1 MSMVNLLKCCVPGGH
16 GSRIEIQFHW
26 REGLKKALHDVLINC
41 IGWNALTHR
50 DVVLLPQRI
59 AEIARPMLV
68 LDHHF
73 VSTSATL
80 DDAMQE
86 RSPLARHPTRFVA
99 LASSI
104 AICQHPLDVLKGFPT
119 TRR

>member
-1 MSMVNLLKCCVPGGH
+1 MSILNLLKCCLLSGH
-16 GSRIEIQFHW
+16 GSRIDIQFHW

-73 VSTSATL
+73 VSTSATV
-80 DDAMQE
+80 DDAMKE
-86 RSPLARHPTRFVA
+86 RRTPARNPTEF
-99 LASSI
+99 LE
-104 AICQHPLDVLKGFPT
+104 VLTNTLF
-119 TRR
+119 